1 MARPRR
7 SLARIGF
14 LALLA
19 VIAPLTEAR
28 AAEPAAPATAR
39 VVEPTAPAAAPTAED
54 QRALAALRNTP
65 IPRKRWALL
74 DPFFSGRE
82 SMLYGGPVS
91 LREVDQVTPMH
102 GLTLG
107 YGQSV
112 RQTRGPL
119 WISLGRDY
127 DVRLFSKWTMLFGLT
142 SYSYQAGLR
151 FGPIEFGAGAGLNVL
166 GFDVSDGDWSLSG
179 LSPRASA
186 KAGLKTGNFRVSL
199 LAYRQYHWRWL
210 GRPGAYLTGFSLEL
224 AVEQAPRTRFAGHPV
239 KLSK

>member
-1 MARPRR
+1 MACPRR
-7 SLARIGF
+7 SLPRIGS
-14 LALLA
+14 LALLLLLS
-19 VIAPLTEAR
+19 APDAR
-28 AAEPAAPATAR
+28 AAEPAAPAAAP
-39 VVEPTAPAAAPTAED
+39 VVEPTPPAPTQTAED
-54 QRALAALRNTP
+54 RRALAALRNVP

-91 LREVDQVTPMH
+91 LREVDQATPMH
-102 GLTLG
+102 GATVG

-119 WISLGRDY
+119 WISLERDY
-127 DVRLFSKWTMLFGLT
+127 DLRLFSKWTMLFGLT
-142 SYSYQAGLR
+142 SYTYQAGIR

-186 KAGLKTGNFRVSL
+186 KAGLKTGSFRVSL

-210 GRPGAYLTGFSLEL
+210 GRPDAYLTGFSLEL
-224 AVEQAPRTRFAGHPV
+224 ALEQAPRTRFAGHPV
-239 KLSK
+239 ELSK